1 MRILLKMLQFVG
13 VVLLLVSCPALS
25 AQYAEAQN
33 TKAQND
39 NRTIRNIV
47 LVHGAWADGSAGKA
61 STTFW

>member
-13 VVLLLVSCPALS
+13 VALLLVSCPALS

-39 NRTIRNIV
+39 SVPFGISFSFTALGRTV
-47 LVHGAWADGSAGKA
+47 PAGKA